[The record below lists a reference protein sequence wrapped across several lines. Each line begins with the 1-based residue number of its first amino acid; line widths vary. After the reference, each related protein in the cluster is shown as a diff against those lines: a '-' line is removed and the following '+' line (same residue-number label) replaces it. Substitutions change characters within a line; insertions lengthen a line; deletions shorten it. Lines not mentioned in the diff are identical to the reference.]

1 MPPIDR
7 HLALVGLMGAGKSTV
22 GRRLAAA
29 WGRPFVD
36 LDEAIVAMAG
46 RPIPEQFATEG
57 EAVFRDRETAALRT
71 ALAAPE
77 PVVVATGG
85 GVVLRDE
92 NRALLG
98 EHAVVVWLDAS
109 VEALAARV
117 GDGAGRP
124 LLADGPEERL
134 RTLDGARRPLYESV
148 ADLRVDTSGLGA
160 DEVVAAVEAGLAAGV
175 AS

>member
-1 MPPIDR
+1 MPAVDR

-22 GRRLAAA
+22 GRRLARA
-29 WGRPFVD
+29 WGRAFVD
-36 LDEAIVAMAG
+36 LDDAIVAVAG
-46 RPIPEQFATEG
+46 RPIPELFAAEG
-57 EAVFRDRETAALRT
+57 EAGFRDRETAALRS
-71 ALAAPE
+71 ALAEPT

-98 EHAVVVWLDAS
+98 ERSVVVWLDAE

-117 GDGAGRP
+117 GDGVGRP
-124 LLADGPEERL
+124 LLADAPAERL
-134 RTLDGARRPLYESV
+134 RALDIARRPFYERV
-148 ADLRVDTSGLGA
+148 ADLRIDTSGLGV
-160 DEVVAAVEAGLAAGV
+160 DEVVAAVVAGLAAEV